1 MIIRGTTPTIKFTF
15 KTVDPQQI
23 VTAYLTMK
31 QGELVIEKT
40 LADGTVG
47 ENYIEWQLSQ
57 AETVS
62 LDDDENINIQCR
74 YKLADSAAYASKI
87 YSVPPYD
94 ILKDGVI

>member
-31 QGELVIEKT
+31 QGELVIEKN

-47 ENYIEWQLSQ
+47 ENYIEWRLSQ

-62 LDDDENINIQCR
+62 LDDDENIKIQCR
-74 YKLADSAAYASKI
+74 YKIADSSAYVSKI